1 LNAEA
6 YKGFGPGALMFED
19 SALTERQNI
28 PIQRLSAAAA
38 HMNQFTLLWRLNI
51 MFRRQNAKKSWKQV

>member
-6 YKGFGPGALMFED
+6 FKGFGQGALFED
-19 SALTERQNI
+19 SAVAERQNI

-51 MFRRQNAKKSWKQV
+51 MFGRQNAKRSRKQV